1 MNQILTAVD
10 AWVMSTVLA
19 LAMLAGWA
27 AGWWRG
33 KAVSEEPSEN
43 AASKLNDAI
52 LALLGLLLAFTF
64 SMSLGKHEVRRQ
76 MVVAESNAVGDF
88 YTCVSLLDEPKR
100 GELQLVLQ
108 KYVRQRLAFA
118 SPKSDEAA
126 LQRHLAEVQD
136 MHNQMQ
142 LLVSDAVRAG
152 TPVAV
157 PLVNTL
163 NDVTSNH
170 AARLAALRDR
180 LPTPVVAVLF
190 LSAALSMA
198 LLGWQHGQ
206 ERKQHRFA
214 TCAFTILISMVFW
227 VTLDLNQPQR
237 GLITVSQEPLEQ
249 LLRGIEK

>member
-10 AWVMSTVLA
+10 AWVISAILA
-19 LAMLAGWA
+19 LAMLAAWA

-33 KAVSEEPSEN
+33 RAVSEEPAED

-76 MVVAESNAVGDF
+76 MVVAEGNAVGDF

-100 GELQLVLQ
+100 GQLQLVLQ
-108 KYVRQRLAFA
+108 NYVRQRLEFA

-126 LQRHLAEVQD
+126 LQRHLADVRD

-142 LLVSDAVRAG
+142 LLVSDAVREG

-157 PLVNTL
+157 PLVNTF

-180 LPTPVVAVLF
+180 LPAPVVAVLF

-206 ERKQHRFA
+206 ERKLYRFA

-227 VTLDLNQPQR
+227 VTLDLNQPQK
-237 GLITVSQEPLEQ
+237 GMITVSQEPLEQ